1 MRLSKP
7 PRGYNA
13 DANPHSE
20 AVMVKHKKGGQSS
33 KKGGSIVSEDIGSPA
48 KSKSKKNKKPSK
60 GKQKH

>member
-1 MRLSKP
+1 
-7 PRGYNA
+7 
-13 DANPHSE
+13 
-20 AVMVKHKKGGQSS
+20 MVKHKKGGQSS

>member
-1 MRLSKP
+1 MRLPNP

-20 AVMVKHKKGGQSS
+20 AQMVKRKKSGQSG
-33 KKGGSIVSEDIGSPA
+33 KKGGSVIGEDIGSPA
-48 KSKSKKNKKPSK
+48 KSKGKKNKKPSK